1 MNSRKEGVSG
11 EELAIEYLKKQGLKV
26 VEQNVRMTV
35 GEIDV
40 VCYDGDVLVFVE
52 VKTRSTLAFGDP
64 LEAIDRRKVQ
74 KYRKMAEE
82 YIIRRRLF
90 DMGVTPGAVVY
101 LRKKAPLGDPI
112 EVTIRG
118 YELTL
123 LKTEASAVTMEV
135 EK

>member
-26 VEQNVRMTV
+26 VEQNVRMTI

-82 YIIRRRLF
+82 
-90 DMGVTPGAVVY
+90 
-101 LRKKAPLGDPI
+101 
-112 EVTIRG
+112 
-118 YELTL
+118 
-123 LKTEASAVTMEV
+123 
-135 EK
+135 

>member
-1 MNSRKEGVSG
+1 MSSRKEGISG
-11 EELAIEYLKKQGLKV
+11 EELAIAYLKKRGLKV

-82 YIIRRRLF
+82 YIVRHRLF
-90 DMGVTPGAVVY
+90 DKDVRFDAVGIV
-101 LRKKAPLGDPI
+101 GDLINYVPD
-112 EVTIRG
+112 
-118 YELTL
+118 
-123 LKTEASAVTMEV
+123 AF
-135 EK
+135 